1 MTAPTMQLRIEKLK
15 RRDLR
20 HVLPIESVV
29 FPEPWS
35 VAVFNSELALRHGR
49 LYRGAWDGHQ
59 LAGYIGFLIVG
70 EEAHIT
76 TIAVAPTYQRAG
88 VASTL
93 IIDGIRTLL
102 LSGVKHLS
110 LEVAANNEPAQA
122 LYRRFGFAPVGV
134 RENYYPVTGQD
145 AIIMWVHDIDTPA
158 YARGWR
164 SSADRA
170 NSAYRASR
178 GRFQSAL
185 SHHSCGLP
193 NEGVDLN
200 TLGEEFL
207 R

>member
-1 MTAPTMQLRIEKLK
+1 MELRLEKLK

-20 HVLPIESVV
+20 HVLPIEAVV

-49 LYRGAWDGHQ
+49 LYRAAWDGNV

-76 TIAVAPTYQRAG
+76 TIAVAPSHQRAG

-102 LSGVKHLS
+102 LSGVRQLS
-110 LEVAANNEPAQA
+110 LEVAANNEPAQS

-134 RENYYPVTGQD
+134 RKNYYPVTGED
-145 AIIMWVHDIDTPA
+145 AIVMWAYDIDSPE
-158 YARGWR
+158 YAERLEGL
-164 SSADRA
+164 
-170 NSAYRASR
+170 
-178 GRFQSAL
+178 GRPRQSDEHPPEAHD
-185 SHHSCGLP
+185 S
-193 NEGVDLN
+193 V
-200 TLGEEFL
+200 
-207 R
+207 

>member
-1 MTAPTMQLRIEKLK
+1 MELRLEKLK

-20 HVLPIESVV
+20 HLLPIESAV

-49 LYRGAWDGHQ
+49 LYRAAWDGDQ
-59 LAGYIGFLIVG
+59 MAGYIGFLIVD

-76 TIAVAPTYQRAG
+76 TIATAPGFQRRG

-134 RENYYPVTGQD
+134 RKNYYPVTGED
-145 AIIMWVHDIDTPA
+145 ALVMWVYDIDTPE
-158 YARGWR
+158 YAARLESLVPR
-164 SSADRA
+164 PRTDADGQR
-170 NSAYRASR
+170 
-178 GRFQSAL
+178 
-185 SHHSCGLP
+185 P
-193 NEGVDLN
+193 
-200 TLGEEFL
+200 
-207 R
+207 